1 MSTDPFPEVFAA
13 VPDWMT
19 KASAWTPQEL
29 RDACEDAA
37 DVISSGGDQ
46 LLYGSPPPACRRKN
60 TDLPPEPT
68 VEDIADALAR
78 GLGILAHA
86 PRRRHRPAP
95 ALVRQPARRLPRP
108 RHGPLLRHRRAGR
121 IGRVLHPPPAG
132 RAGHRRGAGGAG
144 LPAGPAANR
153 RRGGVAAAAVGG
165 DHRPDR
171 G

>member
-86 PRRRHRPAP
+86 PGGVTALHRHWCASPHDDCP
-95 ALVRQPARRLPRP
+95 
-108 RHGPLLRHRRAGR
+108 GPGTGR
-121 IGRVLHPPPAG
+121 CYDIGG
-132 RAGHRRGAGGAG
+132 RAGSGAFYTPARWPSRSPTGRWRRWSTSRARCKPATRRSGGCG
-144 LPAGPAANR
+144 R
-153 RRGGVAAAAVGG
+153 RR
-165 DHRPDR
+165 RSSP
-171 G
+171 